1 MSMFNLI
8 GYSDISSKIYG
19 TVLDFLVVDN
29 NSVSFKLKEKTA
41 LQTSGD
47 CTENVE
53 TLVPLK
59 YLTNFWDL
67 LKCH

>member
-8 GYSDISSKIYG
+8 GYSDISSKISG

-41 LQTSGD
+41 LQTSRD
-47 CTENVE
+47 CKGNVE
-53 TLVPLK
+53 ILVPLK

>member
-47 CTENVE
+47 CTENVKI
-53 TLVPLK
+53 LVPLK
-59 YLTNFWDL
+59 YITNFWDV

>member
-8 GYSDISSKIYG
+8 GYSDISSKISG
-19 TVLDFLVVDN
+19 TVPDFLVVDN

-53 TLVPLK
+53 ILVPLK

>member
-1 MSMFNLI
+1 MPLYNLI
-8 GYSDISSKIYG
+8 GYSDISSK
-19 TVLDFLVVDN
+19 
-29 NSVSFKLKEKTA
+29 
-41 LQTSGD
+41 TSGD

-59 YLTNFWDL
+59 YLTNFWEL